1 MHTIKI
7 MFKDETLSLLDQFYT
22 LKFSVRVL
30 EQNTVQE
37 IQTFKNVVVKRIEN
51 ANKIIDDQGHKV
63 QGQDLAS

>member
-7 MFKDETLSLLDQFYT
+7 MFKDETLSLLDKFYT